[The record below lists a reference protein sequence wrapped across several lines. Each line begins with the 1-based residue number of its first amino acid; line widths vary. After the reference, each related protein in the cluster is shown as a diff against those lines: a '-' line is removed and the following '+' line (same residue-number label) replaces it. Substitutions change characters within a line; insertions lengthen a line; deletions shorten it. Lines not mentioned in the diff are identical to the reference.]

1 MKEHEEKERK
11 KLIQGKG
18 HGEKE
23 LTGRRIIVRYATGSC
38 PARFTS
44 TSLTRV
50 VDTEPLPLHWRQKAI
65 V

>member
-18 HGEKE
+18 YGE